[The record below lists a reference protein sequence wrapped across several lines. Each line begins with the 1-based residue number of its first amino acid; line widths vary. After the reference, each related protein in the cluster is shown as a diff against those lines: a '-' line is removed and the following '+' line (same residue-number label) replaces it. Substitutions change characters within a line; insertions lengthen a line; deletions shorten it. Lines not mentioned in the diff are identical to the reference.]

1 MQTYALE
8 FARCLHDRG
17 YMVSVF
23 TREGNGPPED
33 PPGVRVH
40 RVLQERRHID
50 RRILETA
57 GIDAWHVMNAAY
69 AWIAAEVQPVV
80 ISVHGNDFLEP
91 YIPVERPNFNRIP
104 LFWRSKTLRPALE
117 HFLGRHLTRR
127 TLPLSLPQ
135 AQAILANSRYTAQTL
150 LERIPRCGG
159 KVFPAMVGV
168 SSDFLTPPLAK
179 TPGAVPE
186 LVTVCRLDEKRK
198 NVDLVLRALA
208 LLSRDFRFRYRVVG
222 DGQRRGELAALAH
235 ELGIGAHVEFV
246 GRLPFEQLR
255 ASLASADLFILAASI
270 APGNHEGFGIA
281 YIEANACGTPVLAA
295 RLAGAAE
302 AVDEG
307 RSGFFVETV
316 SVEEIE
322 SALRLFLS
330 GGINFD
336 PAVCREFASRF
347 TWDKVVDMAL
357 PYYQRPARQTDR
369 T

>member
-8 FARCLHDRG
+8 FARRLHECG

-23 TREGNGPPED
+23 TREGNGPTED

-40 RVLQERRHID
+40 RVLRERRHID

-69 AWIAAEVQPVV
+69 AWIATEVRPVV

-127 TLPLSLPQ
+127 TLTISLPQ
-135 AQAILANSRYTAQTL
+135 AHAILANSRYTAQTL
-150 LERIPRCGG
+150 LERIPRCDG

-179 TPGAVPE
+179 TTGAVPE

-222 DGQRRGELAALAH
+222 DGQRRGELAALAD
-235 ELGIGAHVEFV
+235 ELGIGAQVEFV

-255 ASLASADLFILAASI
+255 ASLASADLFILTASI
-270 APGNHEGFGIA
+270 APGSHEGFGIA

-295 RLAGAAE
+295 RLAGATE

-336 PAVCREFASRF
+336 PVVCREFASRF
-347 TWDKVVDMAL
+347 TWDKVVDAAL
-357 PYYQRPARQTDR
+357 PHYRSPVRQPNHT
-369 T
+369 